1 MKEGILERRWCHFI
15 ILLSFVV
22 LCVGCSATKNVY
34 KVVTFQKHE
43 TDSLKK
49 RVLLLPFLDRAELR
63 QEQLQEMSDAFVA
76 RLNKDNSLLLERD
89 SEPVSSTLKMRSPEY
104 GIIIDPD
111 QAGRARELG
120 MNVLL
125 MGIIN
130 PLEFHTKKSGI
141 WPFRGTK
148 REAEVS
154 MFVNALDV
162 TNDTLLLTHLESRK
176 FRLHE
181 ELTEWEEPDEQIL
194 RRGVDEEKLEKA
206 LADIIKEQAEVLSE
220 TLDRLP
226 WSGWILSADDQE
238 VLVNA
243 GKDVG
248 IVPGYVFDVYKRGE
262 PIRSNTGKTYY
273 LLGPKVGTIKTV
285 EVLESSASAVSLS
298 DALIE
303 PGYIIRP
310 SAN

>member
-1 MKEGILERRWCHFI
+1 MERRWCHFI
-15 ILLSFVV
+15 ILLSFIV
-22 LCVGCSATKNVY
+22 LCVGCSATQNVY
-34 KVVTFQKHE
+34 KVVTFQKHK

-63 QEQLQEMSDAFVA
+63 QEQLREMSDAFVA
-76 RLNKDNSLLLERD
+76 RLNKDNSLLIERD

-111 QAGRARELG
+111 QAERARQLG

-130 PLEFHTKKSGI
+130 PLEFHTRKSGI

-181 ELTEWEEPDEQIL
+181 ELTEWEEPDEEIL
-194 RRGVDEEKLEKA
+194 RRGVDEEKLEKV

-238 VLVNA
+238 VIVNA

-273 LLGPKVGTIKTV
+273 LLGQKVGTIKTV

>member
-1 MKEGILERRWCHFI
+1 MKRRWRHLI
-15 ILLSFVV
+15 ILVSFIVLS
-22 LCVGCSATKNVY
+22 VGCSATKSVY
-34 KVVTFQKHE
+34 KVVTFQKNE

-49 RVLLLPFLDRAELR
+49 RVLLLPFVDRAELG
-63 QEQLQEMSDAFVA
+63 QEQLRDMSNTFVNL
-76 RLNKDNSLLLERD
+76 LNKDNRLLLDRD
-89 SEPVSSTLKMRSPEY
+89 NEPISSTLKMRSPEY

-111 QAGRARELG
+111 QAKRAKELG

-130 PLEFHTKKSGI
+130 PLEFHTRKSGI

-176 FRLHE
+176 FKIYE
-181 ELTEWEEPDEQIL
+181 ELTEWEEPDEQTL
-194 RRGVDEEKLEKA
+194 RRSIDEEKLAKV
-206 LADIIKEQAEVLSE
+206 LADIIEEQADVLRE
-220 TLDRLP
+220 TLDQQP

-238 VLVNA
+238 VIINA

-248 IVPGYVFDVYKRGE
+248 IVPGYIFDVYKRGE
-262 PIRSNTGKTYY
+262 PVRSKTGKTYY
-273 LLGPKVGTIKTV
+273 LLGQKVGMIKAA

-298 DALIE
+298 EASFE